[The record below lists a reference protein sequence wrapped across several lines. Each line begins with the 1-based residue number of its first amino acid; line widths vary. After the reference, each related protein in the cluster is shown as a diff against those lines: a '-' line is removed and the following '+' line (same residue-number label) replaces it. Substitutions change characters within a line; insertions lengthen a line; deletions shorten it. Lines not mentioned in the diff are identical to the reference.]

1 MVIMGLEKRQKDR
14 KKFPIFH
21 DFSRISRKVKTYH
34 EFMSTVI
41 TAKEK
46 SNANEHSSLCGTLG
60 LHDAN
65 P

>member
-14 KKFPIFH
+14 KKKNFPIFH
-21 DFSRISRKVKTYH
+21 DFSRISCKVKTYH

-46 SNANEHSSLCGTLG
+46 SNANE
-60 LHDAN
+60 A
-65 P
+65 

>member
-46 SNANEHSSLCGTLG
+46 SNANE
-60 LHDAN
+60 A
-65 P
+65 

>member
-14 KKFPIFH
+14 KKIPIFH

-46 SNANEHSSLCGTLG
+46 SNANE
-60 LHDAN
+60 A
-65 P
+65 